1 MTGSRLKQA
10 IDTKSEFFERELK
23 LLSKDL
29 PDDPRVIRDRIIAHR
44 KELGIEFLEKRDFK
58 LEYKKKSNSLVVR
71 LRQTH
76 NGIPMA
82 NCEIVAEWREGG
94 LSHLRIN
101 VRKPNLKKYPS
112 RAGQVDPEKAEE
124 IVLNTLASTQGEW
137 KVHDNRKIF
146 VQIGGLDVM
155 VYSIRAHSVNPLGS
169 WMLIIEANGGHI
181 LRKINLLRFID
192 ARAALIS
199 PNPVAVS
206 RRIDLRPIGGCEN
219 MYAETRCVPPPDF
232 SSPADF
238 DLLKSSVTL
247 KDVQVSGQNIVLKGP
262 IIEVLKG
269 GTSPSPSSYP
279 SNMILDFPIF
289 DSRGGIDYECLMVYY
304 HIDSFQR
311 YFQSELGFSYLLNH
325 PIVALVES
333 SSEDYYMA
341 CYDTMTKRIHFFRKN
356 FQCWEDAAE
365 DGDVIIHEYIHAI
378 FDDLTIDDAQLE
390 DEFHA
395 LEEGVATFVPC
406 IFFAPSCPFNY
417 SVWAD
422 WMYSDCLP
430 FPKDLKVRT
439 ELYTDWP
446 SMKPVPP
453 LPGSDEDAWAIYEA
467 NIRAWWYEGG
477 LILAS
482 FLIISYD
489 AACNG
494 TPKQSTTNAFLLS
507 LFDAIDLLGGADSME
522 DCSEL
527 FMTNIIHFDMEL
539 EPIRRMLK
547 VINEK
552 KLMEFKLSYLGI
564 NKPTIG
570 DWRDPILILDEAEG
584 VPPSL
589 ARYQLTN
596 GSVYDIWLES
606 TQKELIVGIRLT
618 NRQLMGPIPY
628 RGGDA
633 RLFVVQI
640 DFDAN
645 IAGNPTRIDLPKH
658 PRILSS
664 NLPLGDKRS
673 IRFKLPLEV
682 LRDIG
687 SNEFRVVVSLV
698 TPYGV
703 HEINSDWHESPMQVL
718 TKLYDI

>member
-1 MTGSRLKQA
+1 MKQT

-44 KELGIEFLEKRDFK
+44 KELGIEFLEKRNLK
-58 LEYKKKSNSLVVR
+58 LDYKKKSSSLVVR

-82 NCEIVAEWREGG
+82 NCEIVAELREGC

-101 VRKPNLKKYPS
+101 IRKPNLKKYPPGE
-112 RAGQVDPEKAEE
+112 GQVTPEKAEE
-124 IVLNTLASTQGEW
+124 IALNTLASTPGEW

-146 VQIGGLDVM
+146 VQIGDLDVM
-155 VYSIRAHSVNPLGS
+155 VYSIRAHSANPLSS
-169 WMLIIEANGGHI
+169 WMLIIEAKGGHI
-181 LRKINLLRFID
+181 LRKIDLLRFLD

-199 PNPVAVS
+199 PNPVVVS
-206 RRIDLRPIGGCEN
+206 GRTDLRPIGGCEN
-219 MYAETRCVPPPDF
+219 VYAGMHCVPPPDF
-232 SSPADF
+232 SNPADF

-247 KDVQVSGQNIVLKGP
+247 KDIQISGQNIVLKGP
-262 IIEVLKG
+262 IIEVLKA
-269 GTSPSPSSYP
+269 GTPPVPASYP
-279 SNMILDFPIF
+279 SSTILDFPIF

-325 PIVALVES
+325 PIVALIES
-333 SSEDYYMA
+333 RSKDYYMA
-341 CYDTMTKRIHFFRKN
+341 CYDTMTKRIHFYRTN

-378 FDDLTIDDAQLE
+378 FDDLKIDNAQLE

-406 IFFAPSCPFNY
+406 IFFAPAYPFNY

-430 FPKDLKVRT
+430 FPKDLRVRT
-439 ELYTDWP
+439 EVYTDWS
-446 SMKPVPP
+446 SMKPAPP
-453 LPGSDEDAWAIYEA
+453 PPNSEQEAWAIYNA

-482 FLIISYD
+482 FLTISYD

-507 LFDAIDLLGGADSME
+507 LFDAIDLLGGADSIE

-527 FMTNIIHFDMEL
+527 FMTNIINYDMDL
-539 EPIRRMLK
+539 EPIRRMLE
-547 VINEK
+547 VIDEK
-552 KLMEFKLSYLGI
+552 KIMEFKISYLGI

-570 DWRDPILILDEAEG
+570 DWRDPRLILDEAKG

-589 ARYQLTN
+589 VRYQLTDGFVN
-596 GSVYDIWLES
+596 DIWLES

-618 NRQLMGPIPY
+618 NRQFMGPIPY

-640 DFDAN
+640 DFDVN

-664 NLPLGDKRS
+664 NLQLGDKRS
-673 IRFKLPLEV
+673 IRFKLPLDF

-698 TPYGV
+698 TPHGV
-703 HEINSDWHESPMQVL
+703 HEITSDWHESPMQVL
-718 TKLYDI
+718 TNLYDI